1 MPELPEVETTRRGL
15 APWLEGQRIEG
26 LVVRQRQ
33 LRWPIPRELP
43 RRLAGQTVTALDR
56 RGKYLLMRTG
66 AGTALM
72 HLGMSGSMRI
82 LPAGT
87 VPGRHD
93 HFDLVLD
100 SGRCVRFT
108 DPRRFGALLWTA
120 RDPLRHPLLATLGPE
135 PLGPGFDGAY
145 LWQRARRRRV
155 AIKPLLMNAA
165 VVVGIGNI
173 YASEALF
180 RAGIDPR
187 RAAGRLSRTA
197 MTRLTAAVREVLS
210 EAVALGGTT
219 LRDFHDGHGEPG
231 YFSRQLRVYDRTGEP
246 CRHCG
251 TPVRH
256 LVQGQRSTWFCPSC
270 QR

>member
-15 APWLEGQRIEG
+15 APWLEGQRIER

-33 LRWPIPRELP
+33 LRWPIPRDMP
-43 RRLAGQTVTALDR
+43 QRLAGQTVTALDR

-87 VPGRHD
+87 TPGRHD
-93 HFDLVLD
+93 HFDLVLGAD
-100 SGRCVRFT
+100 RCVRFS

-120 RDPLRHPLLATLGPE
+120 RDPLRHPLLASLGPE
-135 PLGPGFDGAY
+135 PLGPGFDGEY
-145 LWQRARRRRV
+145 LWQRTRGRRV
-155 AIKPLLMNAA
+155 AIKVLLMNAA
-165 VVVGIGNI
+165 IVVGIGNI

-187 RAAGRLSRTA
+187 RAASRLSRATLA
-197 MTRLTAAVREVLS
+197 RLVAAVREVLG

-231 YFSRQLRVYDRTGEP
+231 YFSQQLRVYDRTGQP
-246 CRHCG
+246 CRRCG

-256 LVQGQRSTWFCPSC
+256 LVQGQRSTWFCPAC